1 MEART
6 AAQLAK
12 IDRLLGK
19 MLGIHPGVDLFVLP
33 ETAVTGYDRER
44 WEQIA
49 EPLPGRISDHFC
61 RKTQELGKWICPG
74 SIVEKDD
81 AAGGMQ
87 VSQGSLTVK
96 ISAMPVKN
104 DEVQLPMSKK
114 PSGNMP

>member
-1 MEART
+1 VEART

-81 AAGGMQ
+81 AAGGMRNTCLLISPAWALSFSTSSTNDPCMPIW
-87 VSQGSLTVK
+87 VSR
-96 ISAMPVKN
+96 
-104 DEVQLPMSKK
+104 
-114 PSGNMP
+114 

>member
-1 MEART
+1 VEART

-81 AAGGMQ
+81 AAGGMRNTCLLISPAW
-87 VSQGSLTVK
+87 VRWGS
-96 ISAMPVKN
+96 
-104 DEVQLPMSKK
+104 
-114 PSGNMP
+114 